1 MLCNDEAIMSAAS
14 ASNAQCACR
23 LLRASVAEAERV
35 IGAPLPAISHFAEEQ
50 SAELRDRIFDEFNSL
65 AVLLRAPA
73 ATFVQ
78 AAQPGSRGRRR
89 RRMTG
94 MPLPGW

>member
-1 MLCNDEAIMSAAS
+1 
-14 ASNAQCACR
+14 
-23 LLRASVAEAERV
+23 VAEAERV
-35 IGAPLPAISHFAEEQ
+35 LGAPLPAIPHFAEEQ

-78 AAQPGSRGRRR
+78 ATPPGSGAAAAEEDGHAPGLVRS
-89 RRMTG
+89 
-94 MPLPGW
+94 PLPSLY